1 MEDKLTS
8 SKSSYYDIDNII
20 ALRNHLKYNEIWDQI
35 SFVADIKR
43 YRYDASSFGN
53 FKEYD
58 VDINDSIYHSSNGY
72 DYILLFNDNGCK
84 LYKIDMIIASL
95 FMPKPYCVE
104 DCNAIKHIDGNT
116 RNNMAYN
123 LEWYHED
130 EVLKPIEYK
139 DVRKGKYKISNFG
152 RVWNNETDS
161 EQKTHANT
169 NGYLQVGL
177 SVENGYTQRSC
188 RVHRLVA
195 NEFLPWHDET
205 SDIVNHIDGNILN
218 NHYMNLEWTTLS
230 GNTQHAYYTGLASG
244 KFGEENPAS
253 ILTNDLVKH
262 ICELLIRYDG
272 SQSKVLNQ
280 LAIEGHVN
288 IQKNIIDSIKLKE
301 CWSNISDN
309 YFKYEDFNHKTALD
323 ENDIHKICMSLI
335 KHNGS
340 SKAVL
345 NELSSSI
352 PILTYKRIIDIKMKV
367 SWRSIS
373 DKYFK
378 DNDFNH
384 DKTTDMVSF
393 TPRHLFTDD
402 EVHEICKVLVDNNG
416 SNVRTVEQL
425 KNKYPTL
432 SINYLQKLK
441 VKECKAYI
449 SDQYFDR
456 DTFKMKFALNEE
468 LVHKICKLLVKYH
481 GSYPNTLND
490 LQDEYPSLTKKQI
503 ESVKLKA
510 AWKRISDQYFT
521 DPKEL

>member
-20 ALRNHLKYNEIWDQI
+20 ALRNHLKYNEIWNQI

-130 EVLKPIEYK
+130 EVWKPIEYK

-161 EQKTHANT
+161 EKKSYINQS
-169 NGYLQVGL
+169 GYLSTNL
-177 SVENGYTQRSC
+177 SIEGVLTKQLPC
-188 RVHRLVA
+188 RIHRLVA
-195 NEFLPWHDET
+195 MMFVPGHNTDN
-205 SDIVNHIDGNILN
+205 DIVNHIDGNPSN
-218 NHYMNLEWTTLS
+218 VHYTNLEWTTLRD
-230 GNTQHAYYTGLASG
+230 NTQHAYYTGLASG
-244 KFGEENPAS
+244 KSGEENPSAK
-253 ILTNDLVKH
+253 LDEGQVRH
-262 ICELLIRYDG
+262 ICELLVKYNG
-272 SQSKVLNQ
+272 SQINVLRHTQSENND
-280 LAIEGHVN
+280 LITPN
-288 IQKNIIDSIKLKE
+288 MINSIKLKE
-301 CWSNISDN
+301 CWSTISDE
-309 YFKYEDFNHKTALD
+309 YFKYNDFSHMTSFT
-323 ENDIHKICMSLI
+323 ENDVHKICKSLV

-345 NELSSSI
+345 DELSTEI
-352 PILTYKRIIDIKMKV
+352 PLLNYHRIDHVKQKKAW
-367 SWRSIS
+367 SYIS
-373 DKYFK
+373 DEYF
-378 DNDFNH
+378 DIDA
-384 DKTTDMVSF
+384 F

-402 EVHEICKVLVDNNG
+402 EVHEICKALVDNNG